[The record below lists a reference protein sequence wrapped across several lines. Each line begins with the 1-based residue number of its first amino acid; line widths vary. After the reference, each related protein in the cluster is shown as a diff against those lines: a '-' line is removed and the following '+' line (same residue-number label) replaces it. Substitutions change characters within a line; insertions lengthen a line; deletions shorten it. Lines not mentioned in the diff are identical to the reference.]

1 MNEINGFILTPEMYH
16 KKEWCKMYYIAIKEY
31 RILQRRIEKAIKYIN
46 STGYGTDFSMSA
58 EEVDKTL
65 EILEGKHNNEQ

>member
-1 MNEINGFILTPEMYH
+1 MNENKGFILKPEMYH
-16 KKEWCKMYYIAIKEY
+16 KKEWCKMYHMVIKEY
-31 RILQRRIEKAIKYIN
+31 RILQRRIEKCIKYIN

-65 EILEGKHNNEQ
+65 EILKGNDNNE